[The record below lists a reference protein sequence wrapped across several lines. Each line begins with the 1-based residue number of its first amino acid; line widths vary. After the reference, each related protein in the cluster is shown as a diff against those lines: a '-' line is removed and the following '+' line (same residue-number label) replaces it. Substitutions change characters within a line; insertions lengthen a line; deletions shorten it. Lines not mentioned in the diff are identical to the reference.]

1 MAEPLVPDDHDSEED
16 ASYAEFRF
24 TFYEDGSERD
34 SEGNPKV
41 IVGQMESHLH
51 HVPEAALV
59 DSLLVYARTL
69 VSAHMSDHMFS
80 ERVPQEVRDTA
91 AAMLATNWLVNRLN
105 SGDLIQTKPIEF
117 SVPDDLSGFT
127 G

>member
-34 SEGNPKV
+34 DEGNPKV

-51 HVPEAALV
+51 HVPESALV
-59 DSLLVYARTL
+59 DSLLVYARML
-69 VSAHMSDHMFS
+69 VSAHMGEHMFS
-80 ERVPQEVRDTA
+80 ENVPREVRDTA
-91 AAMLATNWLVNRLN
+91 AAMLATNWLTNRLN

-127 G
+127 A